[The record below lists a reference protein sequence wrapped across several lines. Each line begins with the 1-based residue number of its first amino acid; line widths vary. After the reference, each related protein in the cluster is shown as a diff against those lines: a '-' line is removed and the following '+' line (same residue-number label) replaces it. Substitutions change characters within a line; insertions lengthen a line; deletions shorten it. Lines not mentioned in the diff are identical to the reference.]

1 MTHIQLYGNHIHII
15 GSITDEDVD
24 YLITCSDTIRWIQFD
39 QNKKTI
45 NDLILLN
52 RFFEAKPHV
61 YLRYVELGELQYTP
75 NVQNVIFNRFQNY
88 YFDDLKYLKY
98 LNGVDFDVLSS
109 KIDLSPLLK
118 YKDTLTEL
126 SFEKDIDK
134 KSESIISQLINLTKV
149 SFISSKFTSF
159 HFLKDLPIEHF
170 FLYGSR
176 TNDYADLAG
185 LKKLK
190 TFHLKTNRSW
200 VNFDFLK
207 ELPNLVDISLEACS
221 AIIKFPDL
229 THLQHL
235 NEVIVM
241 GNKLADI
248 SELVKLKN
256 CKVYATSKIL
266 VKNKTVYWVDNRPK
280 K

>member
-1 MTHIQLYGNHIHII
+1 MADIKFSGNHIHIT
-15 GSITDEDVD
+15 GSISEEDVD
-24 YLITCSDTIRWIQFD
+24 YLITCPDTIRWIQFD

-88 YFDDLKYLKY
+88 YFDDLKYLKH

-126 SFEKDIDK
+126 SFQKDIDR
-134 KSESIISQLINLTKV
+134 KSESIISQLINLKKV
-149 SFISSKFTSF
+149 GFISSKFTSF

-176 TNDYADLAG
+176 TNNYADLAG

-190 TFHLKTNRSW
+190 TFRLKTNRSW

-229 THLQHL
+229 SHLQHL

-241 GNKLADI
+241 GTKLADI
-248 SELVKLKN
+248 SELVKLQN
-256 CKVYATSKIL
+256 CKVYATSKVLI
-266 VKNKTVYWVDNRPK
+266 KNKTVFWVDNRPK